1 MGTKIE
7 NDMSLAERLSAMRPQ
22 LLRFAKQRMHDL
34 ALAEDVVQESLL
46 AVLEAPERFAGKSS
60 LSTYIIGIIKYKIID
75 NFRKEKHTQMVSD
88 DHNFD
93 TTYQQE
99 ATYQFTNNRYG
110 ITRSSLCE
118 EFDPVNALEQKN
130 FFFQLEKALCDL
142 PPKSAKIFSLA
153 DCLEVDSSDI
163 CAELGISKNNLMV
176 SLHRTR
182 HALRQIPTLQ
192 NCWQTLASQ

>member
-7 NDMSLAERLSAMRPQ
+7 NDLSLAERLSAMRPQ

-34 ALAEDVVQESLL
+34 TLAEDVVQESLL

-75 NFRKEKHTQMVSD
+75 NFRKEKHAQMVSD
-88 DHNFD
+88 DQNFD
-93 TTYQQE
+93 TSYQQE
-99 ATYQFTNNRYG
+99 ATYQLTNNRYG

-153 DCLEVDSSDI
+153 DCLEVDSGDI

-192 NCWQTLASQ
+192 NCWHTLAS

>member
-34 ALAEDVVQESLL
+34 TLAEDVVQESLL

-75 NFRKEKHTQMVSD
+75 NFRKEKQTQMVSD
-88 DHNFD
+88 DQNFD

-99 ATYQFTNNRYG
+99 ATYQLTNNRYG
-110 ITRSSLCE
+110 ITGSSLCE

-153 DCLEVDSSDI
+153 DCLEVDSGDI
-163 CAELGISKNNLMV
+163 CAELGISKNTLMV

-192 NCWQTLASQ
+192 NCWHTLAS